1 MNIVKEFPIRQ
12 SFAGFKYYLK
22 VYAFAIRYE
31 ISLQEDKEPLVR
43 SNLKSYSE
51 ALRILELDKAFNE
64 SLTDEEKEVVSYC
77 RYHNQDETKPVLF
90 DFYIQ
95 SAYKKWLRAFFYN
108 RHQSKLL
115 KRIDSKRLGKVM
127 KKIRKDNSITK
138 VKLAYVFETS
148 VRTVERYESGETIPS
163 FEYMINFAMYFDEKI
178 DEIIDIII
186 WFSAFIEEHY
196 LL

>member
-64 SLTDEEKEVVSYC
+64 SLTDEEKEVVCYC

-95 SAYKKWLRAFFYN
+95 SAYKKWLRAFFFN

-115 KRIDSKRLGKVM
+115 KRIDSKRLGKVI
-127 KKIRKDNSITK
+127 KKIRRENNITK
-138 VKLAYVFETS
+138 VKLAYVLETS
-148 VRTVERYESGETIPS
+148 VRTVERYESGETIPPL
-163 FEYMINFAMYFDEKI
+163 EYMINFTMYFDVEL
-178 DEIIDIII
+178 DELIDII
-186 WFSAFIEEHY
+186 

>member
-12 SFAGFKYYLK
+12 SFAGFKFYLK

-51 ALRILELDKAFNE
+51 ALRILELDKAFND

-77 RYHNQDETKPVLF
+77 RYHNQNEAKPLLF
-90 DFYIQ
+90 NFYIQ

-127 KKIRKDNSITK
+127 KKIRKDNNITK
-138 VKLAYVFETS
+138 VKLAYFFETS
-148 VRTVERYESGETIPS
+148 VRTIERYENGETVPP
-163 FEYMINFAMYFDEKI
+163 FEYMINFSMYFDV
-178 DEIIDIII
+178 EI
-186 WFSAFIEEHY
+186 SELVKHVTN
-196 LL
+196 

>member
-12 SFAGFKYYLK
+12 SFAGFKYNLK

-95 SAYKKWLRAFFYN
+95 SAYKKWLRAFFFN

-127 KKIRKDNSITK
+127 KKIRRENNITK
-138 VKLAYVFETS
+138 VKLAYVLETS
-148 VRTVERYESGETIPS
+148 VRTVERYESGETIPPL
-163 FEYMINFAMYFDEKI
+163 EYMINFTMYFDVEL
-178 DEIIDIII
+178 DELINII
-186 WFSAFIEEHY
+186 

>member
-1 MNIVKEFPIRQ
+1 MNVVKEFPIRQ

-31 ISLQEDKEPLVR
+31 ISLQEDKEPLVK
-43 SNLKSYSE
+43 SNIKSYSE
-51 ALRILELDKAFNE
+51 ALRILELDKAFND
-64 SLTDEEKEVVSYC
+64 SLNDEEKEVVNYC
-77 RYHNQDETKPVLF
+77 RYHNQNDTKPTLF

-127 KKIRKDNSITK
+127 KKMRRDNNITK
-138 VKLAYVFETS
+138 VKLAYVLETS
-148 VRTVERYESGETIPS
+148 VRTVERYESGETIPP
-163 FEYMINFAMYFDEKI
+163 FEYMINFAMYFDVELNELI
-178 DEIIDIII
+178 NAS
-186 WFSAFIEEHY
+186 SA
-196 LL
+196 

>member
-31 ISLQEDKEPLVR
+31 ISLQEDKEPLVK
-43 SNLKSYSE
+43 SNIKSYSE

-64 SLTDEEKEVVSYC
+64 SLNEEEKEVVSYC
-77 RYHNQDETKPVLF
+77 RYHNQNDTKPVLF
-90 DFYIQ
+90 NFYIQ

-108 RHQSKLL
+108 RHQSNLL

-127 KKIRKDNSITK
+127 KKIRRDNNVTK
-138 VKLAYVFETS
+138 VKLAYVFEIS
-148 VRTVERYESGETIPS
+148 VRTIERYESGETIPP
-163 FEYMINFAMYFDEKI
+163 FEYVINFVLYFDMDIET
-178 DEIIDIII
+178 IINILI
-186 WFSAFIEEHY
+186 
-196 LL
+196 

>member
-95 SAYKKWLRAFFYN
+95 SAYKKWLRAFFFN

-115 KRIDSKRLGKVM
+115 KRIDSKRLGKVI
-127 KKIRKDNSITK
+127 KKIRRENNITK
-138 VKLAYVFETS
+138 VKLAYVLETS
-148 VRTVERYESGETIPS
+148 VRTVERYESGETIPPL
-163 FEYMINFAMYFDEKI
+163 EYMINFTMYFDVEL
-178 DEIIDIII
+178 DELIDII
-186 WFSAFIEEHY
+186 

>member
-31 ISLQEDKEPLVR
+31 ISLQEDKEPLVK
-43 SNLKSYSE
+43 SNIKSYSE
-51 ALRILELDKAFNE
+51 ALRILELDKAFND
-64 SLTDEEKEVVSYC
+64 SLNDEEKEVVNYC
-77 RYHNQDETKPVLF
+77 RYHNQNDTKPILF

-127 KKIRKDNSITK
+127 RKIRIDNNITK
-138 VKLAYVFETS
+138 VKLAYVLETS
-148 VRTVERYESGETIPS
+148 VKTVERYESGETVPPL
-163 FEYMINFAMYFDEKI
+163 EYMINFTMYFDVEL
-178 DEIIDIII
+178 DELIDII
-186 WFSAFIEEHY
+186 